1 MEVANH
7 IGGGFLLRS
16 RLTTVTSSNNQSIK
30 IMENKILGLH
40 HITAIAGDA
49 QSNYDFYTK
58 TLGLRMVKKTVNFDD
73 PQTYHFY
80 FGDEVGTPGTIL
92 TFFPW
97 KNVRQ
102 GKNGAGMATEIGY
115 AVPAGSLDFWK
126 TRFETRS
133 IRHGDVNERFGEK
146 LLPFQDPDGLWLS
159 LIETKSPDN
168 RKGWK
173 TGEIKSNVAL
183 KGFHTVTLT
192 LNNIQATAA
201 LLTEVFGYQLVEQ
214 DGNIYRYRTDTVENA
229 ALVDLLE
236 EPGAQRGL
244 NAGGTNH
251 HVAFRVENEEVLM
264 AVREKVLARGL
275 HITEKINR
283 DYFFSLYFR
292 EPGGVLFEIATDN
305 PGFATDETVEELG
318 SSLQLPNRYETM
330 REQIEKGLP
339 KLII

>member
-1 MEVANH
+1 ME
-7 IGGGFLLRS
+7 S
-16 RLTTVTSSNNQSIK
+16 
-30 IMENKILGLH
+30 EILGLH

-49 QSNYDFYTK
+49 QRNFDFYTK

-80 FGDEVGTPGTIL
+80 FGDEMGTPGTIL

-115 AVPAGSLDFWK
+115 SVPTGSLTFWK
-126 TRFETRS
+126 KRFETLDV
-133 IRHGDVNERFGEK
+133 RHEDIHERFGEK
-146 LLPFQDPDGLWLS
+146 QLPFQDPDGLWLS
-159 LIETKSPDN
+159 LIEPKTKDG
-168 RKGWK
+168 RKGWA
-173 TGEIKSNVAL
+173 TEEIKADVAL

-192 LNNIQATAA
+192 LENIKATAEI
-201 LLTEVFGYQLVEQ
+201 LTEVFGYRLMEQ
-214 DGNIYRYRTDTVENA
+214 DGNIYRYQTDTVENA

-236 EPGAQRGL
+236 SPGAQRGL

-251 HVAFRVENEEVLM
+251 HVAFRVENDEILM
-264 AVREKVLARGL
+264 AVREKILARGL

-283 DYFFSLYFR
+283 DYFYSLYFR

-305 PGFATDETVEELG
+305 PGFATDETVSELG
-318 SSLQLPNRYETM
+318 SSLQLPDRYESM

-339 KLII
+339 ELIT